1 MKLKSSD
8 IFEEYARIA
17 LEKGIISNAADEDK
31 EDKSEKPTS
40 SKKEDKQELSSAEIF
55 YGVKTKPLKELL
67 DEAHPTTVVMGP
79 SYDKF
84 NGVVENLHQRSNVM
98 QHAALKNP
106 PILQTNYR
114 YVKATQ
120 DLIDE
125 TVKLGFYLDNLNNT
139 KLMALA
145 DACTEVLNKT
155 AEYSLAK
162 LANPVA
168 MHWGVKLVLGLLGAA
183 AVTGVVSSN
192 VYTSQGIKNDIENFI
207 EELNEAYKKYPKIKS
222 FFVDYVPKLQ
232 LVKDKIE
239 ELEIIGD
246 EIKRKQ
252 IQALRSTNKKVQA
265 KEYNK
270 LAKYIVGKGI
280 DKSIKRKSKEL
291 SELLD
296 NVIQYKDLLFPILEG
311 AEERY
316 SKPTSTFEQWA
327 GKVKEQVVQ
336 SESEDVSDI
345 LGTITE
351 KAEDYKQVVETNLK
365 NIQSLTEKFKYS
377 KEFMEDSDEPEFS
390 DEEDEFAEESL
401 SQKIKKKQQEKSMG
415 RRPSMMDEDDML
427 EDKPIRKEKTYY
439 RNELVE
445 AFK

>member
-1 MKLKSSD
+1 
-8 IFEEYARIA
+8 
-17 LEKGIISNAADEDK
+17 
-31 EDKSEKPTS
+31 
-40 SKKEDKQELSSAEIF
+40 
-55 YGVKTKPLKELL
+55 
-67 DEAHPTTVVMGP
+67 
-79 SYDKF
+79 
-84 NGVVENLHQRSNVM
+84 
-98 QHAALKNP
+98 
-106 PILQTNYR
+106 
-114 YVKATQ
+114 
-120 DLIDE
+120 
-125 TVKLGFYLDNLNNT
+125 
-139 KLMALA
+139 MALA

-155 AEYSLAK
+155 AENSLTK
-162 LANPVA
+162 LATPLGIA
-168 MHWGVKLVLGLLGAA
+168 ASLVLGLLGAA
-183 AVTGVVSSN
+183 AITGVVSSN

-239 ELEIIGD
+239 ELENIGD

-280 DKSIKRKSKEL
+280 DKSIKRKSTEL

-316 SKPTSTFEQWA
+316 AKPTSTFEQWA

-345 LGTITE
+345 LTTITE
-351 KAEDYKQVVETNLK
+351 KAEDYKQVVENNLK
-365 NIQSLTEKFKYS
+365 NIQSLTEKFKS
-377 KEFMEDSDEPEFS
+377 SRESMEDSDEPTDESDFS
-390 DEEDEFAEESL
+390 SEEDEFAEESL

-415 RRPSMMDEDDML
+415 RRPSMMDEDEMS
-427 EDKPIRKEKTYY
+427 EDEMDQRPIRKEKTYY